1 MTWIRFLP
9 ALLLALACAAPVAA
23 QPVPITIGETHTLAS
38 KPLAQE
44 RMVNVYLP
52 ADYATSGKSYPVLYL
67 IDGGLDQD
75 FLHVSGT
82 TALGALWAR
91 SRSVIVVGIATQDRK
106 RELIGPTEDAAL
118 LKEFPTAGGSAAFRA
133 FVRDEVKP
141 MVESRYR
148 TSGETGVIGESL
160 AGLFIVETFLT
171 EPDLFDHYAA
181 ISPSLWWDDERL
193 SKSAGTLL
201 KTPMLKPHRLYLTI
215 ANEGREMQTGV
226 DRLVSALAANPREG
240 RAWCYA
246 PHPDLTHATIY
257 HSISPRRS
265 SSFSQLRSSKTQKVD
280 LTYHANHQDPDRQSR
295 RDCLPRHPHRP
306 QDGYQDRGRLFG
318 CRCAQPPC
326 RDGR

>member
-1 MTWIRFLP
+1 MIRPLVT
-9 ALLLALACAAPVAA
+9 LLSFALACAAPAAA

-38 KPLAQE
+38 RPLAQE
-44 RMVNVYLP
+44 RVVNVYLP
-52 ADYATSGKSYPVLYL
+52 AGYATSGKTYPVLYL

-75 FLHVSGT
+75 FLHITGT

-91 SRSVIVVGIATQDRK
+91 SQELIVVGVATKDRR
-106 RELIGPTEDAAL
+106 RELTGPTQDAAL

-133 FVRDEVKP
+133 FIRDEVMP
-141 MVESRYR
+141 MVSQTYR

-160 AGLFIVETFLT
+160 AGLFIVETLLI

-201 KTPMLKPHRLYLTI
+201 RTSMLKPHRLYLTI

-226 DRLVSALAANPREG
+226 DRLVAALGDNQREG

-246 PHPDLTHATIY
+246 PRPDLTHATIY
-257 HSISPRRS
+257 HSVSPEALQ
-265 SSFSQLRSSKTQKVD
+265 FLFPTAVE
-280 LTYHANHQDPDRQSR
+280 QDPKSGFDITCQS
-295 RDCLPRHPHRP
+295 PKS
-306 QDGYQDRGRLFG
+306 
-318 CRCAQPPC
+318 
-326 RDGR
+326 